1 MIDEEIAQLE
11 LQIDHCCQQM
21 QECASDYVK
30 LQELTEEKETLEKEL
45 SQKEE
50 RWIYLNELA
59 ERIEA
64 QRTGE
69 S

>member
-1 MIDEEIAQLE
+1 
-11 LQIDHCCQQM
+11 M